1 MHGSARYPLRNV
13 ANATIRRRIQ
23 YQRRGG
29 VWRGR
34 ALTTLEGV
42 KKVGDPR
49 GILRGRESPNLP
61 RAELHRAGLGK
72 DPAAR
77 SGADMPPRF

>member
-1 MHGSARYPLRNV
+1 M
-13 ANATIRRRIQ
+13 
-23 YQRRGG
+23 
-29 VWRGR
+29 
-34 ALTTLEGV
+34 

-72 DPAAR
+72 DLAVR
-77 SGADMPPRF
+77 GGVDGPPRF